1 MNEIENNFKK
11 LMFFEFIH
19 SLFISPRTRDGT
31 QTNHEILYF
40 QEKKTIKKSAITFQ
54 NFILHNFENFE
65 MSKLR
70 KYNN

>member
-11 LMFFEFIH
+11 LMFFKFIH
-19 SLFISPRTRDGT
+19 SLFILPRTRDGT
-31 QTNHEILYF
+31 QTNREILYF